1 MSLYDSLYPSFF
13 TECLAYSHDSK
24 APKYKTFY
32 SRNPISYCCCCSV
45 AKSCPTLWDPMNGS
59 TPGFPV
65 LHYLLQFSHTHVY
78 WVSDAIQ
85 PSHPLSPPSPFALNL
100 SLHKSLFQWVSS
112 SYQVAKVLELLCQSF
127 QWIFRVNFLLGLTG
141 LISLL
146 PKGLSTVFSS
156 TTTQKYQ
163 FFGTQ
168 PSLWSNFLTCYW
180 KNHSF
185 DYMNFCPQSNVS
197 IS

>member
-45 AKSCPTLWDPMNGS
+45 AKSCPTLWDPMNCS

-65 LHYLLQFSHTHVY
+65 LHYLLQFSQTHVY

-112 SYQVAKVLELLCQSF
+112 SHRCPKHWHFSF
-127 QWIFRVNFLLGLTG
+127 SISLSNEYSG
-141 LISLL
+141 LISFRIDWFDLL
-146 PKGLSTVFSS
+146 AVQGPHKSLLQYHSS
-156 TTTQKYQ
+156 RA
-163 FFGTQ
+163 
-168 PSLWSNFLTCYW
+168 
-180 KNHSF
+180 
-185 DYMNFCPQSNVS
+185 
-197 IS
+197 